1 MATYIGK
8 THRVKKIDGYWVPQW
23 KKGFLRWSK
32 YILMTADT
40 AMGHAEIYSKSIYD
54 PIFHTEQ
61 QAIDFINKAIKQGYK
76 GKFYIGFD
84 DAYPEGLTC

>member
-1 MATYIGK
+1 M
-8 THRVKKIDGYWVPQW
+8 VPI
-23 KKGFLRWSK
+23 
-32 YILMTADT
+32 YPHDT
-40 AMGHAEIYSKSIYD
+40 AIGHCELYSESIYV

-84 DAYPEGLTC
+84 DPYPEGLRLW